1 MKYIDYGTMQSD
13 AQRRVLEMQRRA
25 RNAVYF
31 PHGCEDSESICS
43 ESTSRCDE
51 EMPECGCE
59 NSDCGGFAEY
69 PQECVQECASSPAA
83 ARACA
88 EHKRHDFL
96 GRIAK
101 DPEEALLLIILVLLI
116 SEKADMLL
124 ILAIAYLLI

>member
-31 PHGCEDSESICS
+31 PHGCEDA
-43 ESTSRCDE
+43 E
-51 EMPECGCE
+51 EICE
-59 NSDCGGFAEY
+59 NDADTFGGDLPEQECSCEEY
-69 PQECVQECASSPAA
+69 PQKCVQECAPSSAA
-83 ARACA
+83 ACTCT
-88 EHKRHDFL
+88 EHKRNDIL